1 MPLTGKAVSQYKESR
16 ERTGAGGPTMMR
28 FKICAAVLSVLLMPV
43 APVLASDHMDFH
55 RQQCNSTTAA
65 LAAQV
70 RGCSKIAGSDRFE
83 AAAKGIA
90 YYNMGVA
97 YGGNEQ
103 LKKAVES
110 YTKALK
116 LNPGDAEAAFNR
128 DLALRALKEPGK
140 KPGGQPNGKKE
151 IARTDLPED
160 MRRTTS
166 SQKAA
171 QKKQAQKAQ
180 EKRTIKKQ
188 TKAKRTRAERK
199 KVE

>member
-1 MPLTGKAVSQYKESR
+1 MKRL
-16 ERTGAGGPTMMR
+16 MI
-28 FKICAAVLSVLLMPV
+28 FLAALGVLSL
-43 APVLASDHMDFH
+43 AGKTALASDHMDFH
-55 RQQCNSTTAA
+55 RLQCNAAKAA

-97 YGGNEQ
+97 YGLNGQFN
-103 LKKAVES
+103 KAVEN
-110 YTKALK
+110 YTKALR
-116 LNPGDAEAAFNR
+116 LNPRDPDAAFNR
-128 DLALRALKEPGK
+128 DLALRVLKEPGK
-140 KPGGQPNGKKE
+140 EIEGQPRGKKE

-160 MRRTTS
+160 MRRNTSATKTT
-166 SQKAA
+166 
-171 QKKQAQKAQ
+171 QKKKVQK
-180 EKRTIKKQ
+180 KRKNRTIKKQ

>member
-1 MPLTGKAVSQYKESR
+1 
-16 ERTGAGGPTMMR
+16 MMGLMTL
-28 FKICAAVLSVLLMPV
+28 AAVLAALLIPA
-43 APVLASDHMDFH
+43 APAVASDHMDFH
-55 RQQCNSTTAA
+55 RQQCNSSKAA

-70 RGCSKIAGSDRFE
+70 RGCSRIAGSDRFE

-97 YGGNEQ
+97 FGLNEQ
-103 LKKAVES
+103 LKKAVEN

-116 LNPGDAEAAFNR
+116 LNPKDTEAAFNR
-128 DLALRALKEPGK
+128 DLARQALKEPK
-140 KPGGQPNGKKE
+140 KKTGGRPKGKKE

-160 MRRTTS
+160 MRRNTS
-166 SQKAA
+166 ATKVKQKR
-171 QKKQAQKAQ
+171 QVQKAQ
-180 EKRTIKKQ
+180 KKRTIKRQ